1 MPKIVTSSADLPRP
15 DRLADLIERFD
26 LTITPVKTMPANL
39 IVLGDANGAPKTILF
54 VKQGGVFPDALFAA
68 DVGWG
73 GADNPLESGLPVR
86 IEMPIDSPDL
96 QGLAVALKWEA
107 DAHRCGVASVLRRL
121 SEVVIVRLLRFQF
134 DTGCTQIGVLA
145 GLTDLRLSRA
155 IVAIHNRPG
164 HGWTSGDLA
173 AEAGLS
179 LSRFSELFSQKI
191 GLSPMA
197 YLRQWRLTVA
207 RQDLSQGQRVEA
219 VARRYGYGSPEA
231 FTRAFRQKY
240 GVPPLAIRGRAG
252 AALGASV
259 GV

>member
-1 MPKIVTSSADLPRP
+1 MPQPNDTDRPRP

-26 LTITPVKTMPANL
+26 LTITPVTDQPANL
-39 IVLGDANGAPKTILF
+39 IILGGHDGAPETIVF
-54 VKQGGVFPDALFAA
+54 VKDGGLFPNALFAA
-68 DVGWG
+68 QVGWG
-73 GADNPLESGLPVR
+73 GAENPLDSGLPAR
-86 IEMPIDSPDL
+86 IDMPVASPDL
-96 QGLAVALKWEA
+96 RGIAVALKWEA

-134 DTGCTQIGVLA
+134 DTGCTEIGVLA

-173 AEAGLS
+173 VEAGLS
-179 LSRFSELFSQKI
+179 PSRFSELFSLKV

-207 RQDLSQGQRVEA
+207 RQDLRQGQRVDT
-219 VARRYGYGSPEA
+219 VSRRYGYGSPEA
-231 FTRAFRQKY
+231 FSRAFRQKY

-252 AALGASV
+252 AAQGAEV
-259 GV
+259 AI

>member
-1 MPKIVTSSADLPRP
+1 MSEKPNADRPRP

-26 LTITPVKTMPANL
+26 LTITPVTNRPANL
-39 IVLGDANGAPKTILF
+39 MVLGDPDGAPKTVLF
-54 VKQGGVFPDALFAA
+54 LKQGEIVADAQFAA
-68 DVGWG
+68 QVGWG
-73 GADNPLESGLPVR
+73 GADNPLDSGMPSR
-86 IEMPIDSPDL
+86 IEMPIGSPDL

-121 SEVVIVRLLRFQF
+121 SEVMIVRLLRFQF
-134 DTGCTQIGVLA
+134 DSGCTEIGVLA

-173 AEAGLS
+173 VEAGLS
-179 LSRFSELFSQKI
+179 SSRFSELFSQKV

-207 RQDLSQGQRVEA
+207 RQDLTHGQRVEA
-219 VARRYGYGSPEA
+219 VSRRYGYGSPEA

-240 GVPPLAIRGRAG
+240 GVPPLAIRARAG
-252 AALGASV
+252 ATLGA
-259 GV
+259 